1 MTPEPVIVAC
11 GRSPIGRAF
20 KGSLV
25 DWRPDDLA
33 ASVVEKVLDQVPA
46 LDRASIDDL
55 ICGCGL
61 PGGEQG
67 FNLARIVSILTSLNC
82 PGTTVTR
89 YCASSLQATRMAA
102 HAIRAGEG
110 DVFLSVG
117 VESVTSYQHGT
128 SDMPACRNPR
138 LEPGNP
144 DGFPDIYIQMGETAE
159 IVAEREGVSRAEMD
173 RFALRS
179 QERAVAA
186 QDSGFFAQE
195 IVPVPLGDGTPMTAD
210 DGPRRNTSLERLA
223 TLEPAFREG
232 AGDRGQLLPAQRR
245 RRHGA
250 RHERPPGP
258 RAGIPPLARIVA
270 TGLSALEPEVMGLG
284 PIDAS
289 RQALARAGMSMDDI
303 DRLEINE
310 AFAAQVIP
318 SARGLGVDPFDD
330 RLNPH
335 GGAIALGHPFGMTG
349 ARILVHPPQ
358 FQVKD
363 AMTLGHWDKR
373 FATVIDS
380 GLFHVFSDE
389 DRVQYVAGLTH
400 VTEPGGRL
408 LLLCFS
414 DRPARM
420 APGESRPRGNS
431 GRF

>member
-232 AGDRGQLLPAQRR
+232 GRVTAGNSCPLNDGAAAVLVMSDRR
-245 RRHGA
+245 A
-250 RHERPPGP
+250 RELS
-258 RAGIPPLARIVA
+258 IPPLARIVA

-303 DRLEINE
+303 DLLEINE

-349 ARILVHPPQ
+349 ARILCTLLNGLRSSGGQIGLETMCVGGGMGM
-358 FQVKD
+358 
-363 AMTLGHWDKR
+363 AMIVERLG
-373 FATVIDS
+373 
-380 GLFHVFSDE
+380 
-389 DRVQYVAGLTH
+389 
-400 VTEPGGRL
+400 
-408 LLLCFS
+408 
-414 DRPARM
+414 
-420 APGESRPRGNS
+420 
-431 GRF
+431 